1 VAGGDNIVRILVTAD
16 DEASA
21 GFEGVSASADEM
33 AEQVSAAGDEYTA
46 AMNEAAQAQ
55 ARLAELQE
63 DGSASA
69 DELAAAQD
77 RVTETALAQV
87 DAQIR
92 LVEAEQAQASAQQES
107 ADATG
112 EYSAAAARAAEAN
125 ADLAGAQSRLT
136 AATAEYKAAASEA
149 SAAAAKLAAVEADA
163 GSDSAAYAAQ
173 LDAAAAATQRQADAS
188 AQLAAAQKDQSAA
201 ADTATT
207 ANTKAGI
214 SSDSAGESAIGLG
227 SKVKLAG
234 LAMAAGAAISIKMAA
249 DWQESL
255 TQLVTGAGEPVK
267 AMAAIKAGI
276 LSLSTGTDTSVS
288 DLTSGLY
295 MISSAGFHGAEGL
308 KVLSAAAEG
317 AKTGDAQLS
326 DVANVLTSAMNA
338 YHLPASAAV
347 GVTNQLIATVASGKM
362 HMQDLATSLSSVLP
376 VAASAKISFAQV
388 GGALATMTMQ
398 GMTARRASTNL
409 ANTIRALL
417 SPSAAASSE
426 MKTLGLNANEVST
439 HLGKE
444 GLTGTLNILTEAI
457 LRNSKGGQALAAGF
471 AGMTPAAQSL
481 ARGILSGKVS
491 YEQATTAAEGMSV
504 QQQALIANFA
514 KTAGSAT
521 GLKTTFAGAM
531 KTMVGGATGLNVALL
546 LGGKN
551 SAAFAANVKSVSD
564 AARTGGS
571 NVRGWADIQSDFNFK
586 LGQAGRAVQA
596 VGYSLGDAL
605 LPAATKVM
613 GVIAD
618 FGGWLVRNKAAAYAL
633 AAVIVGTLGM
643 VLGGKLVS
651 SISDAVHGFRDF
663 FIGSEEAE
671 STVSTLASGIGSAA
685 SSIGS
690 GIASAASSVAS
701 FVSTVVTKLAE
712 AAVATGAWIAEHAVA
727 TAQFI
732 AQNVAQAASATAAF
746 IAENAATLGIVAG
759 IALLV
764 AGIIYLA
771 THWKQV
777 WGDIKTVALDAWH
790 FLDSN
795 LIQPLEHGVS
805 DLVSWVRDH
814 FKLLATILATVLL
827 GPVGLLIAFIATHWD
842 QFRNLTSRLITDVT
856 GFFRRLPGDILNELR
871 SLPGQLLS
879 LGRDIVEG
887 LLHGIEDAAG
897 GLLSTVKSLAGDVS
911 GAFKDV
917 LGMFSPSKVFAEHG
931 RNIVRGLT
939 QGITGE
945 GPSALAAVRHLGSSL
960 SLGGAG
966 GGYGAAGGVQRI
978 QLEFAG
984 GGGSGLDA
992 LLWEWI
998 KNNVRAKGG
1007 GGPYSAQRALGRT
1020 WPAG

>member
-1 VAGGDNIVRILVTAD
+1 VAGGDNIVRIVVTAD

-21 GFEGVSASADEM
+21 GFDEVGANADEM
-33 AEQVSAAGDEYTA
+33 AEKVQAAADEYSEALDKA
-46 AMNEAAQAQ
+46 AESAS
-55 ARLAELQE
+55 RLAEVS
-63 DGSASA
+63 DDAGGSQ
-69 DELAAAQD
+69 DEYAAALD
-77 RVTETALAQV
+77 
-87 DAQIR
+87 
-92 LVEAEQAQASAQQES
+92 
-107 ADATG
+107 
-112 EYSAAAARAAEAN
+112 
-125 ADLAGAQSRLT
+125 
-136 AATAEYKAAASEA
+136 EA
-149 SAAAAKLAAVEADA
+149 SAAADRATEAQA
-163 GSDSAAYAAQ
+163 RLIEAESQ
-173 LDAAAAATQRQADAS
+173 QAAAAKAAADAS
-188 AQLAAAQKDQSAA
+188 DEAGAQQAAGAKEAAAGTDEVAA
-201 ADTATT
+201 SSDTAG
-207 ANTKAGI
+207 A
-214 SSDSAGESAIGLG
+214 SAIGLG
-227 SKVKLAG
+227 SKMKLAG

-308 KVLSAAAEG
+308 TVLKAAAEG
-317 AKTGDAQLS
+317 AKTGDAQLA

-338 YHLPASAAV
+338 YHEPASAANSI
-347 GVTNQLIATVASGKM
+347 TNQLIATVASGKM

-376 VAASAKISFAQV
+376 VAASAHISFAQV

-409 ANTIRALL
+409 ANMIRALI

-426 MKTLGLNANEVST
+426 MQTLGLNANKVAQNV
-439 HLGKE
+439 GKE
-444 GLTGTLNILTEAI
+444 GLTGTLNTLTEAI
-457 LRNSKGGQALAAGF
+457 LRNSKGGEALAAGF

-521 GLKTTFAGAM
+521 GLKTTFDGAM

-690 GIASAASSVAS
+690 GIATAASSVAS
-701 FVSTVVTKLAE
+701 FVATVVTKLAE

-795 LIQPLEHGVS
+795 LIQPLEHGIG
-805 DLVSWVRDH
+805 DLVDWVRDH

-856 GFFRRLPGDILNELR
+856 GFFRRLPGDIMHALG
-871 SLPGQLLS
+871 SLGSMLYS
-879 LGRDIVEG
+879 LGRSAITGLWDGMKSVVGGLISTAESWGHDIANALG
-887 LLHGIEDAAG
+887 SHFGIHFSEPSEATQMIKAGMRIAAG
-897 GLLSTVKSLAGDVS
+897 LGAGMDMGIGGVAASAARLSRA
-911 GAFKDV
+911 A
-917 LGMFSPSKVFAEHG
+917 
-931 RNIVRGLT
+931 GLT
-939 QGITGE
+939 
-945 GPSALAAVRHLGSSL
+945 
-960 SLGGAG
+960 
-966 GGYGAAGGVQRI
+966 GGYGAGAAAGGVQRI
-978 QLEFAG
+978 QLEFADG
-984 GGGSGLDA
+984 GGDGLDA